1 VGILQ
6 GLEVPAPAW
15 DEHVLPGRVRL
26 YDPEDLNVLCL
37 NGLVT
42 WGRLSS
48 GGANGEGAAA
58 DGATVRRGRAVMSRS
73 APIALL
79 LREDLGAFVDPDGGP
94 NVAATLRGA
103 AADVY
108 RYLAER
114 GASFLTDIARGVGR
128 LPADAEAAL
137 WELVAKGLVSGD
149 GFAGLRRL
157 IDRSDPNR
165 RRRYLHINGPGPHAG
180 RPPRRALPAG
190 RWAVWVPGDDGLKPE
205 DRDETVARQLL
216 RRYGVVF
223 RDLMA
228 RERLKVPWRRL
239 LDVYR
244 RWEAQGQVR
253 GGRFVAGVAGEQYA
267 LPGAVEA
274 LRAVRREPDER
285 IDVVISAADPLN
297 LAGILLPGERISPLS
312 GLAIVLR
319 NGVIAETG
327 PYGAVL
333 ASRRAASEVAQ
344 QAAAPA
350 S

>member
-1 VGILQ
+1 
-6 GLEVPAPAW
+6 
-15 DEHVLPGRVRL
+15 
-26 YDPEDLNVLCL
+26 
-37 NGLVT
+37 
-42 WGRLSS
+42 
-48 GGANGEGAAA
+48 
-58 DGATVRRGRAVMSRS
+58 MSRS

-79 LREDLGAFVDPDGGP
+79 LREDLGAFVEPDGG
-94 NVAATLRGA
+94 ASTDATLRGA
-103 AADVY
+103 AADVF
-108 RYLAER
+108 RYLLER
-114 GASFLTDIARGVGR
+114 GASFLTDIARGIGR
-128 LPADAEAAL
+128 LPADTETAL

-190 RWAVWVPGDDGLKPE
+190 RWAVWRPGDIAVKPDE
-205 DRDETVARQLL
+205 RDAVVARQLL

-223 RDLMA
+223 RDLLA
-228 RERLKVPWRRL
+228 RERALPPWRRL

-253 GGRFVAGVAGEQYA
+253 GGRFAAGVAGEQYA

-274 LRAVRREPDER
+274 LRAVRREPDETA
-285 IDVVISAADPLN
+285 DVVISAADPLN
-297 LAGILLPGERISPLS
+297 FAGILLPGERISPLS

-319 NGVIAETG
+319 NGVIVDTG
-327 PYGAVL
+327 PYGALL
-333 ASRRAASEVAQ
+333 ASRRAATEM
-344 QAAAPA
+344 AARVVPA